1 MYKDSLE
8 VIEFEKWN
16 KKILNVYW
24 IIAII
29 SIITEI
35 IIFFLVAIP
44 RGHGDF
50 TYIASFII
58 RPALANV
65 ALLSISEVINK
76 FIKDKHKEAAKYLIV
91 IAGTLMAFN
100 LVCVHFSVSMIYIL
114 FLLPIMLSVY
124 YGSHKIATFAL
135 VLNITL
141 YILLVIF
148 YLPTKPEG
156 EVNHSLTDI
165 LTTIATMA
173 SAALVVRSFIIRT
186 AEIINTFLS
195 VYERERDLTFKNFAM
210 EYNSRIEPFTGLYN
224 HKTFYEYLKNLIEQ
238 SENFN
243 FALTLAIMDIDNF
256 KKVNDNYGHSFGD
269 EVIKVFAD
277 IIKENTGTDDYAA
290 RYGGEEFA
298 IIFPDKDKDKAFEIV
313 EAIRKQFNEKVFEGK
328 EEERFSVSVGIRQ
341 HYKGLSMEDFFTQ
354 ADAALYTS
362 KSSGKNKTSIYE

>member
-1 MYKDSLE
+1 
-8 VIEFEKWN
+8 
-16 KKILNVYW
+16 
-24 IIAII
+24 
-29 SIITEI
+29 
-35 IIFFLVAIP
+35 
-44 RGHGDF
+44 
-50 TYIASFII
+50 
-58 RPALANV
+58 
-65 ALLSISEVINK
+65 
-76 FIKDKHKEAAKYLIV
+76 
-91 IAGTLMAFN
+91 
-100 LVCVHFSVSMIYIL
+100 
-114 FLLPIMLSVY
+114 
-124 YGSHKIATFAL
+124 
-135 VLNITL
+135 
-141 YILLVIF
+141 
-148 YLPTKPEG
+148 
-156 EVNHSLTDI
+156 
-165 LTTIATMA
+165 
-173 SAALVVRSFIIRT
+173 
-186 AEIINTFLS
+186 
-195 VYERERDLTFKNFAM
+195 M
-210 EYNSRIEPFTGLYN
+210 EYNSRLSLTGLYN

-243 FALTLAIMDIDNF
+243 FALTLAMMDIDNF